1 MHTRSL
7 VTLLASSYFQLR
19 WRHMPQIETMHP
31 APADPSS
38 DLTDAELYQCLHL
51 ACTVGEGGA
60 LDLLAQL
67 ERELSGFCYSEWL
80 HTDTK
85 QILGALC
92 KACIMFPLARVRV
105 LHFISF
111 TRTHTHTHTHTL
123 IHSHTL
129 TLTHSLNSLTH
140 THSHTLSYSLSSYT

>member
-19 WRHMPQIETMHP
+19 WRQMPQIETMHP

-67 ERELSGFCYSEWL
+67 ERELSGFRYREWL
-80 HTDTK
+80 HGDTK
-85 QILGALC
+85 QILGVFC
-92 KACIMFPLARVRV
+92 KACTMFPLA
-105 LHFISF
+105 LCSSFHFMH
-111 TRTHTHTHTHTL
+111 THAHTHTLMTHTHTHTD
-123 IHSHTL
+123 S
-129 TLTHSLNSLTH
+129 LTHSLTRHSLTH
-140 THSHTLSYSLSSYT
+140 SLSLSSSL